1 MGPEAL
7 LREKIKQKRHRE
19 GYEDGLSSSHKMASA
34 LSFILS
40 DAPVE
45 MLGQFTRLVLDGPD
59 SWQVS
64 DLAYRI
70 GEEQLARLLY
80 ASILLYYIADSCMHS
95 CTADAPF

>member
-1 MGPEAL
+1 MSSPVHPFQEVSDVKKVMGPEAL

-19 GYEDGLSSSHKMASA
+19 GYEEGLSSSHKMTSA

-45 MLGQFTRLVLDGPD
+45 MLGQFTLLVLDGPD

-64 DLAYRI
+64 TP
-70 GEEQLARLLY
+70 
-80 ASILLYYIADSCMHS
+80 ASVW
-95 CTADAPF
+95 